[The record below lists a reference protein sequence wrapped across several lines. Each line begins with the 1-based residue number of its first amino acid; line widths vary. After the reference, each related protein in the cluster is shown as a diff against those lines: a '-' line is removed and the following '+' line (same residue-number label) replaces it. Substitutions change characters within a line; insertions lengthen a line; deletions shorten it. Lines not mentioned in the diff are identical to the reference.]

1 MYVLCLNYSTCIFT
15 VLLINTDFTKSSNG
29 FVENRMETE
38 MIISNIILTRFK
50 WFKRMDN
57 EKYSQGGHGTGK
69 TGNLVL
75 TFSRQ
80 GKHREFCSD
89 TGKNLLTQGKYLDC
103 DY

>member
-57 EKYSQGGHGTGK
+57 EKYSISLVFTL
-69 TGNLVL
+69 TNLTL
-75 TFSRQ
+75 
-80 GKHREFCSD
+80 
-89 TGKNLLTQGKYLDC
+89 
-103 DY
+103 